1 MFEQELM
8 TRWNIKDSMP
18 YPAFKITEA
27 DEEAEG
33 DVNPNDIRIAQ
44 VLTGALLC
52 VSTRTRP
59 DLAFGVSAMS
69 WLVMKKPAK
78 AIEIGY
84 VLVKYIHG
92 NPGGVHYRTIPGGD
106 WGHRG
111 QLKSEETPE
120 DVGDIPRYSLR
131 CHC

>member
-1 MFEQELM
+1 MLQRMFEQELM

-69 WLVMKKPAK
+69 RLHDEKT
-78 AIEIGY
+78 
-84 VLVKYIHG
+84 
-92 NPGGVHYRTIPGGD
+92 RQ
-106 WGHRG
+106 GHRDRVCPG
-111 QLKSEETPE
+111 EVHPWKPRWSALQNNSWWRLGSSWPIKKR
-120 DVGDIPRYSLR
+120 GDTRRCWRYSPI
-131 CHC
+131 